1 MVEKIRVKKYK
12 RKTTTHSLHCYIC
25 NEECKDFK
33 ELWIHKHKSKHY
45 DAKHFKEKTRVK
57 VRKYKRLHTVIC
69 EICGAIVDNT
79 KIGRHMRAHDT
90 EPDIIEYD

>member
-1 MVEKIRVKKYK
+1 M
-12 RKTTTHSLHCYIC
+12 
-25 NEECKDFK
+25 
-33 ELWIHKHKSKHY
+33 
-45 DAKHFKEKTRVK
+45 K